1 MGRSGR
7 GKTWDGQVGVRR
19 GTVRSGSDM
28 GQSGRGKTWDS
39 HVGVSRGMIMSGFA

>member
-7 GKTWDGQVGVRR
+7 GKTRDDQVGVRR

-39 HVGVSRGMIMSGFA
+39 QVGVRRGTVMSG